1 MNIDIE
7 KEKTYELF
15 ARIKRGDDLYHIGTV
30 EAGSDELAIVYA
42 TFIYNEED
50 WTDMFAV
57 RRDHLVTIKSPTP
70 LFKQEGV
77 SI

>member
-1 MNIDIE
+1 MNIEIE

-30 EAGSDELAIVYA
+30 EAESDELAVAYA
-42 TFIYNEED
+42 AFVYNEED

-57 RRDHLVTIKSPTP
+57 RRDHLVTVRRAVP
-70 LFKQEGV
+70 LFNHEGAV
-77 SI
+77 V